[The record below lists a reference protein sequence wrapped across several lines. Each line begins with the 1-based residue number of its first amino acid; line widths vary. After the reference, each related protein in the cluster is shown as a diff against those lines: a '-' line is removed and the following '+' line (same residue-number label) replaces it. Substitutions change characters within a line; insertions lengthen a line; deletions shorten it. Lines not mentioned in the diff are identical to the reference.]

1 MTPLAKYIW
10 LIEQLQKKDMTF
22 EEINEQ
28 WLWEHRNTKDKN
40 ISICKRTFHNHIKA
54 IHKEYGIDIV
64 CGPGYKYH
72 IDGPDKEVLPKI
84 GLLTALNTLNE
95 TITDKQLN
103 KNLFVGDYFD
113 LFRERRVMA
122 VMDAIKT
129 IHKVKLAKFKNVNN
143 SDKYQVLN
151 VAPYQLHYICSQ
163 WYVIGKTDEL
173 GLMRIPLL
181 YYKIGGT
188 NVTNVPYKYPAGY
201 SAKEYQNMIYGMT
214 SERIHIAVKIKSYNP
229 QELNLDNYPLS
240 PFQLGIEYRQ
250 RKEGE
255 STIDYIA
262 SNYVIVRF
270 ELPKTP
276 FALFTL
282 KSKLEKYRY
291 EILNKTNP
299 FTLFTEEQYNNEVY
313 YPVVL
318 STKG

>member
-1 MTPLAKYIW
+1 MTLLAKYIW
-10 LIEQLQKKDMTF
+10 LIKLLQKKSMTF
-22 EEINEQ
+22 EEINEK
-28 WLWEHRNTKDKN
+28 WLRDREGTEDKN
-40 ISICKRTFHNHIKA
+40 IPICKRTFHNHIKA
-54 IHKEYGIDIV
+54 IHEEYGIDIE
-64 CGPGYKYH
+64 CGSGYKYH
-72 IDGPDKEVLPKI
+72 IANLDKEVLTKI
-84 GLLTALNTLNE
+84 GLLSTLNTLNE

-113 LFRERRVMA
+113 LFREQRVMA

-129 IHKVKLAKFKNVNN
+129 MHKVKLAIFKNVNN
-143 SDKYQVLN
+143 PDKYQVLN

-163 WYVIGKTDEL
+163 WYVIGKTDEF

-181 YYKIGGT
+181 YYKRGGAKIT
-188 NVTNVPYKYPAGY
+188 NVSYKHPAGY
-201 SAKEYQNMIYGMT
+201 STREYQNMIYGMT
-214 SERIHIAVKIKSYNP
+214 SERIHIAAKIKNYNP
-229 QELNLDNYPLS
+229 QELNLDNNPLS
-240 PFQLGIEYRQ
+240 PFQLGVEYRH

-291 EILNKTNP
+291 EILNITNP

-318 STKG
+318 SAKG

>member
-22 EEINEQ
+22 GEINEQ
-28 WLWEHRNTKDKN
+28 WLRDRKGTEDENM
-40 ISICKRTFHNHIKA
+40 SILKRTFFNHIKA
-54 IHKEYGIDIV
+54 IREEYGIHIE
-64 CGPGYKYH
+64 CRRGYKYY
-72 IDGPDKEVLPKI
+72 IVEDAKEILPKI
-84 GLLTALNTLNE
+84 GLLSTLNTLNE
-95 TITDKQLN
+95 AITDKQLN
-103 KNLFVGDYFD
+103 KNMFVGDYFD
-113 LFRERRVMA
+113 LFREEKVIV

-129 IHKVKLAKFKNVNN
+129 MHKVKLAKFKDVNN
-143 SDKYQVLN
+143 PDMYQVLN

-188 NVTNVPYKYPAGY
+188 NVTNVPYKYPVGY
-201 SAKEYQNMIYGMT
+201 SAKEYQNKIYGMT

-240 PFQLGIEYRQ
+240 PFQLGVEYRQ

>member
-28 WLWEHRNTKDKN
+28 WLRDRKGTEDENM
-40 ISICKRTFHNHIKA
+40 SILKRTFFNHIKA
-54 IHKEYGIDIV
+54 IREEYGIHIE
-64 CGPGYKYH
+64 CGRGYKYY
-72 IDGPDKEVLPKI
+72 IVEDAKEILPKI
-84 GLLTALNTLNE
+84 GLLSTLNTLNE
-95 TITDKQLN
+95 AITDKQLN
-103 KNLFVGDYFD
+103 KNMFVGDYFD
-113 LFRERRVMA
+113 LFREEKVIV

-129 IHKVKLAKFKNVNN
+129 MHKVKLAKFKDVNN
-143 SDKYQVLN
+143 PDMYQVLN
-151 VAPYQLHYICSQ
+151 VAPYQLHHICSQ
-163 WYVIGKTDEL
+163 WYIIGKTDEY
-173 GLMRIPLL
+173 GMMRIPLL

-240 PFQLGIEYRQ
+240 PFQLGVEYRQ

-262 SNYVIVRF
+262 SNYIIVRF

>member
-28 WLWEHRNTKDKN
+28 WLRDRKGTEDENM
-40 ISICKRTFHNHIKA
+40 SILKRTFFNHIKA
-54 IHKEYGIDIV
+54 IREEYGIHIE
-64 CGPGYKYH
+64 CGRGYKYY
-72 IDGPDKEVLPKI
+72 IVEDAKEILPKI
-84 GLLTALNTLNE
+84 GLLSTLNTLNE
-95 TITDKQLN
+95 AITDKQLN
-103 KNLFVGDYFD
+103 KNMFVGDYFD
-113 LFRERRVMA
+113 LFREEKVIV

-129 IHKVKLAKFKNVNN
+129 MHKVKLAKFKDVNN
-143 SDKYQVLN
+143 PDMYQVLN
-151 VAPYQLHYICSQ
+151 VAPYQLHHICSQ
-163 WYVIGKTDEL
+163 WYIIGKTDEY
-173 GLMRIPLL
+173 GMMRIPLL

-240 PFQLGIEYRQ
+240 PFQLGVEYRQ

-262 SNYVIVRF
+262 SNYIIVRF

-299 FTLFTEEQYNNEVY
+299 FTHFTEEQYNNEVY

>member
-1 MTPLAKYIW
+1 MTPLSRYIW
-10 LIEQLQKKDMTF
+10 LIELLQKNDMTF
-22 EEINEQ
+22 GEINEQ
-28 WLWEHRNTKDKN
+28 WLRDRKGTEDENM
-40 ISICKRTFHNHIKA
+40 SILKRTFFNHIKA
-54 IHKEYGIDIV
+54 IREEYGIHIE
-64 CGPGYKYH
+64 CGRGYKYY
-72 IDGPDKEVLPKI
+72 IVEDTKEILPKI
-84 GLLTALNTLNE
+84 GLLSTLNTLNE
-95 TITDKQLN
+95 AITDKQLN
-103 KNLFVGDYFD
+103 KNMFVGDYFD
-113 LFRERRVMA
+113 LFREEKVIV

-129 IHKVKLAKFKNVNN
+129 MHKVKLAKFKDVNN
-143 SDKYQVLN
+143 PDMYQVLN
-151 VAPYQLHYICSQ
+151 VAPYQLHHICSQ
-163 WYVIGKTDEL
+163 WYIIGKTDEY
-173 GLMRIPLL
+173 GMMRIPLL

-240 PFQLGIEYRQ
+240 PFQLGVEYRQ

-262 SNYVIVRF
+262 SNYIIVRF